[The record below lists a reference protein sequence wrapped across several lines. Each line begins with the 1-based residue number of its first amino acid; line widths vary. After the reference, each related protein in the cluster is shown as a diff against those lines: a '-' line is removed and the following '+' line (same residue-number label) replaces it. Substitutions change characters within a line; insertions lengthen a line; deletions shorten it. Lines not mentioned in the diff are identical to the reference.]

1 MIRWIR
7 LECLQVFNKQMVS
20 ANDCKMFIAAGKFT
34 QTQKSTPVFYR
45 KITIAEFE
53 QRKTKEDGRRD
64 NQYQL

>member
-1 MIRWIR
+1 
-7 LECLQVFNKQMVS
+7 
-20 ANDCKMFIAAGKFT
+20 MFIAAGKFT
-34 QTQKSTPVFYR
+34 WTQKSTPVFYR